1 MNPNSLTKRM
11 LVMAFVGLI
20 AQSSLSLAANPAMEE
35 AHYFDPDA
43 YAERN
48 KPSHPISEYRFRLN
62 QTSLREGMPV
72 TSAPLLWR
80 ESAQG
85 SDEVMNNLLDVLSRM
100 GIDIKSVK
108 QFDQNKRQLTA
119 LGDGWKLK
127 VYGDGSRAA
136 FRNYRYMDEKEYA
149 MAKLPPLKPE
159 QLVEAGSRFITE
171 VLGKHILLT
180 EGEALVPFGVQYQI
194 NVQQSADGKQAQE
207 EATVAAAVV
216 FSRIFNDVDIL
227 GKGSKIAILYANDGT
242 VFGFDFDW
250 PVLYPAGVDQKVV
263 SLNELKHRA
272 IKVSSL
278 EGHEVNVQLER
289 FECGYYDAGQKK
301 RGEAP
306 MQPACFHFYSAQS
319 KARAEDGESGFLTMA
334 FVDAVP
340 AGSEIIADE
349 NWDTALELLY
359 GPEAVPERSRPG
371 DSSVVRKKLG
381 YRILPGKDSNI

>member
-1 MNPNSLTKRM
+1 MNSNILTKRM
-11 LVMAFVGLI
+11 LVMAFTGLM
-20 AQSSLSLAANPAMEE
+20 AQSSISLAANPAMEE

-48 KPSHPISEYRFRLN
+48 KPSYPISEYRFRLN

-72 TSAPLLWR
+72 ASVPLLWR
-80 ESAQG
+80 ESAPG
-85 SDEVMNNLLDVLSRM
+85 SDEVMNNLLEILGRM
-100 GIDIKSVK
+100 GVDTKSLE
-108 QFDQNKRQLTA
+108 QMDQNKSNLTA

-136 FRNYRYMDEKEYA
+136 FRNYRYMEEKEVA

-159 QLVEAGSRFITE
+159 QLVEMGSRFIAE
-171 VLGKHILLT
+171 VLGQHIRLT

-194 NVQQSADGKQAQE
+194 NVQQSADGKQVHE

-216 FSRIFNDVDIL
+216 FSRTFNGVDVL

-242 VFGFDFDW
+242 AFGFDFDW
-250 PVLYPAGVDQKVV
+250 PALYPAGVDQKVV
-263 SLNELKHRA
+263 SLDELKHRA

-278 EGHEVNVQLER
+278 EEREVNVQLER

-301 RGEAP
+301 RGDAP

-319 KARAEDGESGFLTMA
+319 EAKAEDGESGLLTMA

-359 GPEAVPERSRPG
+359 GPEAVPERSKPG
-371 DSSVVRKKLG
+371 ESSTVRKELG